1 MQCILHFLNENQGAL
16 MVIITFVYAVA
27 TFFICRANIKASD
40 AAKAQLEEM
49 KKQFDEDNRPIIE
62 AELVFLNRVWC
73 VLRLVNHGK
82 RTAQHVR
89 VELSQEFINGL
100 PNERIKSLIEK
111 EKGKECIIGVDQHY
125 DLFIGDSSLK
135 TSHDIK
141 PICGNL
147 SYEANGRGYSSE
159 IFIDLERYMT
169 FFSADTDEEK
179 LREAINM
186 NTKALQEIRN
196 DLKSISEQQQSL
208 YSVMLSGGEEDTNV

>member
-62 AELVFLNRVWC
+62 AELVFLNRIWC

-100 PNERIKSLIEK
+100 PNEKIKSLIEK
-111 EKGKECIIGVDQHY
+111 EKGKECVIGVDQHY
-125 DLFIGDSSLK
+125 DLFIGDSALK
-135 TSHDIK
+135 GNPDLK
-141 PICGNL
+141 PICGHI
-147 SYEANGRGYSSE
+147 SYEANGRVYSSE
-159 IFIDLERYMT
+159 IYIDLEHYMT
-169 FFSADTDEEK
+169 FFSTDSEEEK
-179 LREAINM
+179 LREVINK

-196 DLKSISEQQQSL
+196 VLKGIPEQQKSL
-208 YSVMLSGGEEDTNV
+208 YSYLLSGGEEDTNV